1 MEIQTITIIIASIA
15 LAIALESTIL
25 IVWCY
30 RKMSKQINSL
40 RYEMVLPKDDL
51 RLLVDKLTPPID
63 FPEEMDS
70 AIDES
75 PTVISSPSPDDGAPT
90 DNSNDLLENAY
101 NTFHLRYQELVD
113 SITID
118 NLDVKS
124 QEQAVLLLEM
134 GYWLKDY
141 LPVWHNDFNATSIQ
155 RENVNFI
162 ALDQTQWQRKLAEAP
177 LPDNNPYKTPLEV
190 IGLVKK
196 MKQCQINDFRF
207 LISGFRYQQNEE

>member
-15 LAIALESTIL
+15 LAIALESAIL

-30 RKMSKQINSL
+30 RKMSKQISSL
-40 RYEMVLPKDDL
+40 RYEMVQPKDDL

-63 FPEEMDS
+63 FPEEIDS
-70 AIDES
+70 VIDEGPS
-75 PTVISSPSPDDGAPT
+75 VISSTPPDGGAST
-90 DNSNDLLENAY
+90 DNSNELLENAY
-101 NTFHLRYQELVD
+101 NSFHLCYQELVD
-113 SITID
+113 SITVD

-124 QEQAVLLLEM
+124 QELATLLFEM

-155 RENVNFI
+155 RENVHFI
-162 ALDQTQWQRKLAEAP
+162 TLDQMQWQQKLAEAP
-177 LPDNNPYKTPLEV
+177 LPNNNPYKTPLEV
-190 IGLVKK
+190 IGLIKK
-196 MKQCQINDFRF
+196 MKQCHINDFRF